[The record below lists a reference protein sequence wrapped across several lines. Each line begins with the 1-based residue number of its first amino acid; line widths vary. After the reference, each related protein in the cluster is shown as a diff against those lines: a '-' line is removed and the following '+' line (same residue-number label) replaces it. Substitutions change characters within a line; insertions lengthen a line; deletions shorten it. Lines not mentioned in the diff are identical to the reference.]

1 MKKADVKLAHIKKDK
16 TVIDN
21 NNRPVNILPNLFKVY
36 ESCMYDQ
43 ICAYFEPILSID
55 VASGKAKVGNLF
67 TCYDS
72 NVVKKYR

>member
-1 MKKADVKLAHIKKDK
+1 MKKAVKLAHIKKDK

-21 NNRPVNILPNLFKVY
+21 NNRPVNILPNLFKIY

-43 ICAYFEPILSID
+43 IYPYFEPILSID
-55 VASGKAKVGNLF
+55 AASGKATMDNLF